1 MTTEKKEARRPF
13 PDAYATGRELGEGRI
28 ASPSNPTVVDGKPR
42 RKESRGFDVNVAF
55 RCTPAE
61 KKLLIEKAQN
71 AGLPFADLL
80 REALGLAN
88 NRRRKPVPKIDPE
101 FIRAISRIGSNV
113 NQIARWVNYATATG
127 HLKEIDAAMLASE
140 LVAVDR
146 ELRALTISAKA
157 GALPG
162 AEQC

>member
-1 MTTEKKEARRPF
+1 MSAEPALT
-13 PDAYATGRELGEGRI
+13 PDTGPCEEWQ
-28 ASPSNPTVVDGKPR
+28 ASPSNPTVVDGKSR
-42 RKESRGFDVNVAF
+42 RKDSRGFDVNVAF

-88 NRRRKPVPKIDPE
+88 NRRRKPIPKIDPE
-101 FIRAISRIGSNV
+101 FIRAINRIGSNI
-113 NQIARWVNYATATG
+113 NQIARWVNHATATG
-127 HLKEIDAAMLASE
+127 RVEEIEAATLASE
-140 LVAVDR
+140 LIAVDR
-146 ELRALTISAKA
+146 ALRALTISAKA

-162 AEQC
+162 SEQC